1 MSEIPYF
8 YKPIYFDED
17 LKPLAGLII
26 AISIYASDERLYL
39 VQLAEILGAEVQET
53 YIRVNKPLLIC
64 PEPKSPKYEAAIRW
78 SELENEFNQRDW
90 IHFVFSFFNYFRLIG
105 RESRLANRLP

>member
-1 MSEIPYF
+1 MNAKRSNKVSEIPYF
-8 YKPIYFDED
+8 YEPIYFDED

-78 SELENEFNQRDW
+78 SEFETD
-90 IHFVFSFFNYFRLIG
+90 FFF
-105 RESRLANRLP
+105 